1 MAGRTP
7 LWYNYLGA
15 ADSFA
20 GLKAVWKVKAQ
31 MLQTRGNKQLILGL
45 CFAGLLFLLVFQLPA
60 WADSP
65 ERTSVNVLVKDTVT
79 DQPIIN
85 ARLTLRFREPGG
97 KARLKR
103 SKTLS
108 FSAKTNVQGR
118 YKFTNIP
125 KGTIHLIVTAERHQS
140 FGQDFELEQDN
151 QLIEVKLKKPQP
163 LL

>member
-1 MAGRTP
+1 
-7 LWYNYLGA
+7 
-15 ADSFA
+15 
-20 GLKAVWKVKAQ
+20 
-31 MLQTRGNKQLILGL
+31 MLQTRGNKQLVLGL
-45 CFAGLLFLLVFQLPA
+45 CFAGLLFLLVFQPPA
-60 WADSP
+60 WGGDSP
-65 ERTSVNVLVKDTVT
+65 ERTSVNVLVKDTAS
-79 DQPIIN
+79 DQPIAN

-97 KARLKR
+97 KARFGR
-103 SKTLS
+103 DKTLS
-108 FSAKTNVQGR
+108 FTAKTNPAGR